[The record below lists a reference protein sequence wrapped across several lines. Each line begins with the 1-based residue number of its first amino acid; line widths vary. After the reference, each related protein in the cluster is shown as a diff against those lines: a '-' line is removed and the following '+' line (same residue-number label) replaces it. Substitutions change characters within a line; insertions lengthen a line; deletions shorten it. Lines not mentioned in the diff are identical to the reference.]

1 MGLGPGVGGGGAVG
15 SARPPPHP
23 EGPRHGSR
31 RDPLTWREA
40 QLTLIRANSPGVG
53 DPALWGSLGC
63 GDQHRGQGPT
73 RAAGASG
80 DKAQH
85 GLGRGKARLGMRVPP
100 TPVPKPS
107 PPTPPIVFGGG
118 AFGRWRGPG
127 LGRGRKGNLLG
138 WLVILDFRLQDCQA
152 SVQDTGK
159 HRTRASGQTP
169 TAGWTWTQNERGHRW
184 ARPRGTGGPVEG
196 LF

>member
-63 GDQHRGQGPT
+63 SDQHRGQGPT

-107 PPTPPIVFGGG
+107 PQSYLEAGPLGGG
-118 AFGRWRGPG
+118 RDQAWGEAA
-127 LGRGRKGNLLG
+127 KGTCSGG
-138 WLVILDFRLQDCQA
+138 W
-152 SVQDTGK
+152 
-159 HRTRASGQTP
+159 
-169 TAGWTWTQNERGHRW
+169 
-184 ARPRGTGGPVEG
+184 
-196 LF
+196 

>member
-107 PPTPPIVFGGG
+107 SPPPPNRI
-118 AFGRWRGPG
+118 WRRGLWEVAGTRPGERPQREPARVAGDLGLQAPG
-127 LGRGRKGNLLG
+127 LSG
-138 WLVILDFRLQDCQA
+138 FRPGHWETQDPGIGPNA
-152 SVQDTGK
+152 
-159 HRTRASGQTP
+159 HRRMDMDP
-169 TAGWTWTQNERGHRW
+169 E
-184 ARPRGTGGPVEG
+184 
-196 LF
+196 